1 MRKKFVLSEPQS
13 DQLMKM
19 VRTGHKPRVIKQ
31 YFKEKWGF
39 NHLPSWKIQGVKRD
53 IKLGRKTKTIR
64 QGKSAKPA
72 PEIKPEGT
80 AQEIKNLV
88 DIMVDN
94 QTAILLDIRL
104 QLIKECNKG
113 FRIRRSIG
121 HDVPDDLK

>member
-1 MRKKFVLSEPQS
+1 MRKKLVLP
-13 DQLMKM
+13 DALNTRVIKM
-19 VRTGHKPRVIKQ
+19 IKAGDKPRVIKKHAKDN
-31 YFKEKWGF
+31 YNLE
-39 NHLPSWKIQGVKRD
+39 LPGWKIQGIKRD
-53 IKLGRKTKTIR
+53 IKLGRKKR
-64 QGKSAKPA
+64 LGHSPKSAKPA

-94 QTAILLDIRL
+94 QNAILLDIRL

-113 FRIRRSIG
+113 FRIRRSMG